1 MNLVSGAR
9 APAPLVRLRLTR
21 SAPRARVSAGNW
33 ALRAQFPAP
42 KQITSVKGMNQKG
55 MNLEIVNSK
64 NYKDIWNYSDKTN
77 HLVVMNLI
85 TGYKDICKYS
95 KYVNYSEI

>member
-64 NYKDIWNYSDKTN
+64 NYKDIWSYSDKTQ
-77 HLVVMNLI
+77 
-85 TGYKDICKYS
+85 DF
-95 KYVNYSEI
+95 

>member
-1 MNLVSGAR
+1 MNLVTGAR

-64 NYKDIWNYSDKTN
+64 NYKDFCNYSDKTN
-77 HLVVMNLI
+77 HLVVMNLV
-85 TGYKDICKYS
+85 TGYKDVCKYS
-95 KYVNYSEI
+95 K